1 VIATPVGSNPQLVTE
16 GRVILVPGG
25 DKTAWRWS
33 WRTYC
38 KKDNLRVQLG
48 EECRS
53 FAQENFT
60 MEQMRRRHEELYTE
74 LLARKGWSARA
85 QSGRH

>member
-1 VIATPVGSNPQLVTE
+1 
-16 GRVILVPGG
+16 
-25 DKTAWRWS
+25 
-33 WRTYC
+33 
-38 KKDNLRVQLG
+38 VQLG